1 MKTASPSSRTKTNCL
16 DEEIQQQQQRMSFK
30 NLGVQYERTR
40 AKKKP
45 GWVDTKRWDSFAA
58 TYRAAQSRWGKYPKG
73 DGIWKREKWEKSV
86 FLKKSWQITG
96 WIKRMNVFH
105 QDIATATNVIVR
117 TDSTLHL
124 GSRWKEALWFPRKTI
139 LQPLTTDQLPVWTHF
154 TNWLRQ

>member
-30 NLGVQYERTR
+30 NLSPIREN
-40 AKKKP
+40 ASEKKL

-86 FLKKSWQITG
+86 FLKISWQITG

-105 QDIATATNVIVR
+105 EDIATATNVIVR
-117 TDSTLHL
+117 TDSTFHL
-124 GSRWKEALWFPRKTI
+124 GSRRKEALWFPRKTI